1 MSFKPLIAASALA
14 LATAL
19 APAPL
24 RAHAYPMVAVPA
36 DGAVLRESPREIRI
50 QFTEGIELEFSRI
63 DVKNAAGE
71 KMNAGNLRRIADDT
85 AVVAV
90 KALGPGTY
98 RIEWQVLSVDTHVT
112 EGVLRFTVSG
122 GK

>member
-1 MSFKPLIAASALA
+1 MSFKSLIAASALL
-14 LATAL
+14 LAA
-19 APAPL
+19 AGSPASL
-24 RAHAYPMVAVPA
+24 WAHAYPMVAVPT
-36 DGAVLRESPREIRI
+36 DGAVLREPPREVRI

-63 DVKNAAGE
+63 EVKNAAGE

-85 AVVAV
+85 VAVAV

-112 EGVLRFTVSG
+112 DGVLRFTVSG

>member
-1 MSFKPLIAASALA
+1 MSFKSLTAASALV
-14 LATAL
+14 LASAL

-24 RAHAYPMVAVPA
+24 RAHAYPIVVVPA
-36 DGAVLRESPREIRI
+36 DGAVLREPPREIRI

-71 KMNAGNLRRIADDT
+71 KVSAGNLRRIADDT
-85 AVVAV
+85 VAVAV
-90 KALGPGTY
+90 KALGPGAY

-112 EGVLRFTVSG
+112 DGVLRFTVSG